1 MEKDFMLQKLK
12 GETKLLMKNNLLF
25 CAIFIASVVT
35 TVSAQNSSLP
45 TLTNF
50 ETAKSVNAYV
60 PPPPEV
66 IVKAVPEK
74 DKKNQAGQ
82 SGSANSNVKLT
93 AMNRRVVAPSM
104 LMSAGKT
111 LGSFSTGDAKVDS
124 YILDSTARYGVDPLL
139 VYATMSQE
147 SSFKPQA
154 ISYKG
159 ARGLMQLMP
168 ATAARFGV
176 SNIFDPRQNIEGGVK
191 YLRFLLDTFNGDVR
205 LALAGYNAGEGAVMK
220 YGYTIPPYAETQNYV
235 ARISARYEMV
245 RDPNYVRSILRVNSA
260 PPTGKNVKSVKAVP
274 LPPPPPIYTATT
286 IVTKLSNNKI
296 VLTNQ

>member
-1 MEKDFMLQKLK
+1 
-12 GETKLLMKNNLLF
+12 MKNNLLF
-25 CAIFIASVVT
+25 CLILITFAVSNIA
-35 TVSAQNSSLP
+35 AQNSARP

-50 ETAKSVNAYV
+50 ETARSVNAYV

-66 IVKAVPEK
+66 DLKTAAEK

-82 SGSANSNVKLT
+82 NGSATQNVKLT
-93 AMNRRVVAPSM
+93 AINRSVGAPSM
-104 LMSAGKT
+104 VMSAGKT

-124 YILDSTARYGVDPLL
+124 YILDSTARYNIDPLL

-176 SNIFDPRQNIEGGVK
+176 TNIFDPKQNIEGGVK

-205 LALAGYNAGEGAVMK
+205 LTLAGYNAGEGAVMK

-235 ARISARYEMV
+235 ARITARYEMM
-245 RDPNYVRSILRVNSA
+245 RDPNYVRSVLRVNSA
-260 PPTGKNVKSVKAVP
+260 APTAKNVKSVKAMSP
-274 LPPPPPIYTATT
+274 PPPPPPPPIYTATT